1 MKFKTSGLGRLFTM
15 ASIGLALG
23 LTTMANAAKAANE
36 IVLGLSISFSGIY
49 STINKTTEIGVDIA
63 VKEINAAGGI
73 NGMKLR
79 VIKFDTASDPK
90 QAVTAVRK
98 FARDDNA
105 LGVIGPFSSS
115 EARVAF
121 PAGERLG
128 IVQIPNA
135 SSAPKLADKYSY
147 AYRLT
152 ENEGLQFTRLIKT
165 LIKRGA
171 MKKSVAILYG
181 TDDVVSKAVG
191 LFIMKPILTKLGVK
205 ITGPIGFATKAFD
218 LAPQV
223 SQLKGK
229 KIDFVGLAGI
239 TPVAIRV
246 LKEMR
251 RQGIMTPIIGAQ
263 IWADPDIVDKMGKA
277 GDDAVFT
284 TSFYYDLNDRTR
296 DFTRKFVEVARKQG
310 IIKSRPWPHHVDA
323 SAYDIVYVFKKA
335 MEVAK
340 VTGDPAKVKQE
351 RTAIRDALLGTTFD
365 LISGKVCF
373 DKTGDAQL
381 PGYILTMK
389 NAKWILLD
397 THAPEP
403 CTR

>member
-1 MKFKTSGLGRLFTM
+1 MNNKRKTSGHLLGLVT
-15 ASIGLALG
+15 AGLALG
-23 LTTMANAAKAANE
+23 LLTFSNVAKAADE
-36 IVLGLSISFSGIY
+36 MVLGLTMAFSGIY
-49 STINKTTEIGVDIA
+49 ATMNKTTEVAVDIA
-63 VKEINAAGGI
+63 VAEINAAGGI
-73 NGMKLR
+73 NGKKLR
-79 VIKFDTASDPK
+79 VVKFDTASDPK
-90 QAVTAVRK
+90 QAVAAVRK
-98 FARDDNA
+98 FSRDDKA

-121 PAGERLG
+121 AAGEREG

-135 SSAPKLADKYSY
+135 SSAPKLADKFSY

-152 ENEGLQFTRLIKT
+152 ESEFIQFDRLIKT
-165 LIKRGA
+165 LKKRNA
-171 MKKSVAILYG
+171 VKDSIAILYG

-191 LFIMKPILTKLGVK
+191 MYIMKPILTKEKVN

-229 KIDFVGLAGI
+229 KIDYVGLAGI

-251 RQGIMTPIIGAQ
+251 RQGIKAPIIGGQ
-263 IWADPDIVDKMGKA
+263 IWADPEIVEKMGKD

-284 TSFYYDLNDRTR
+284 TSFYYDLNEKTR
-296 DFTRKFVEVARKQG
+296 NFTKKFVDGAKEKG
-310 IIKSRPWPHHVDA
+310 IVKPFPHHVDA
-323 SAYDIVYVFKKA
+323 AAYDIVYVFKKA

-340 VTGDPAKVKQE
+340 ITGDPSKIKEE
-351 RTAIRDALLGTTFD
+351 RTAIRDVLGKTQYD

-373 DKTGDAQL
+373 DKNGDAQL

-389 NAKWILLD
+389 NKEWKLLE
-397 THAPEP
+397 THAPLP
-403 CTR
+403 CS

>member
-1 MKFKTSGLGRLFTM
+1 MMIGISSVRRTF
-15 ASIGLALG
+15 AVAAIGLAFG
-23 LTTMANAAKAANE
+23 LMTMSNAAKAADE

-73 NGMKLR
+73 NGKKLR

-135 SSAPKLADKYSY
+135 SSAPKLADKFSY

-152 ENEGLQFTRLIKT
+152 ESEFLQFTRLIKT
-165 LIKRGA
+165 LKKRGA
-171 MKKSVAILYG
+171 VKQSVAILYG

-191 LFIMKPILTKLGVK
+191 LFIMKPILTKEKVN

-218 LAPQV
+218 LSPQV

-229 KIDFVGLAGI
+229 TIDYVGLAGI

-251 RQGIMTPIIGAQ
+251 RQGIKAPIIGAQ
-263 IWADPDIVDKMGKA
+263 IWADPEIVEKMGTD

-284 TSFYYDLNDRTR
+284 TSFYYDLNDKTR
-296 DFTRKFVEVARKQG
+296 SFTKKYVEAAAKKG
-310 IIKSRPWPHHVDA
+310 IIKPWPHHVDA

-335 MEVAK
+335 MELAK
-340 VTGDPAKVKQE
+340 VTGDPGKVKEE
-351 RTAIRDALLGTTFD
+351 RTAIRDALLKTDFD

-373 DKTGDAQL
+373 DKNGDAQL

-389 NAKWILLD
+389 NKQWKLLD
-397 THAPEP
+397 THAPLP